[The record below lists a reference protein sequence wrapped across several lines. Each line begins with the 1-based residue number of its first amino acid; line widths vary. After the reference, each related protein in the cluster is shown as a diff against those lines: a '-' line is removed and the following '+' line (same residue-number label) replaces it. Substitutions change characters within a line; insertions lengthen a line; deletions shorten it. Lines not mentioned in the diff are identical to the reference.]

1 MRLLFWF
8 VVIISSITP
17 CIASSLAQQT
27 QRIISLSPHTTEMAY
42 AAGLGDKLIAASAYS
57 DYPPAAQQLE
67 RVANYRGLKMERIL
81 ALKPDLI
88 LAWQGGNPSRELA
101 RLQQLGIK
109 IIYSNPKTLADIP
122 NTLEQLGQYADSP
135 QPAQQAATEFR
146 QQLQQL
152 KTVNHNKS
160 NVRYFYQL
168 GSTPLMTVADN
179 GWPSQI
185 FRFCGGEN
193 IFANSRAAYPQ
204 VNQEQVIVRQPL
216 VIFSPQSI
224 HLTQQL
230 WAQWQHQLAA
240 VKQQHIYQLNADWL
254 NRPTPRTLLAIKQVC
269 ALLDQV
275 RDDH

>member
-1 MRLLFWF
+1 MLAICASF
-8 VVIISSITP
+8 SST
-17 CIASSLAQQT
+17 AATLAQQT

-42 AAGLGDKLIAASAYS
+42 AAGLGNKLIAASAYS
-57 DYPPAAQQLE
+57 DYPPAAKKLE

-122 NTLEQLGQYADSP
+122 KTLTQLSHYAASP
-135 QPAQQAATEFR
+135 QVALQAAAAFN

-152 KTVNHNKS
+152 KIANHNKS
-160 NVRYFYQL
+160 KVRYFYQL
-168 GSTPLMTVADN
+168 SSTPLMTVADS

-193 IFANSRAAYPQ
+193 IFANSRVAYPQ
-204 VNQEQVIVRQPL
+204 VNQEQVIVRQPQ

-224 HLTQQL
+224 TTTLQL
-230 WAQWQHQLAA
+230 WAPWQQQLAA
-240 VKQQHIYQLNADWL
+240 VKQHHIYQLNANWL

-269 ALLDQV
+269 TLLNQV

>member
-1 MRLLFWF
+1 MRLLFWL
-8 VVIISSITP
+8 VVIITSITP
-17 CIASSLAQQT
+17 AIASTLAQQT

-101 RLQQLGIK
+101 LLQQLGIK

-122 NTLEQLGQYADSP
+122 KTLAQLSQYADSP
-135 QPAQQAATEFR
+135 QPALQAAAAFKH
-146 QQLQQL
+146 QLQQL
-152 KTVNHNKS
+152 KQANHNKPK
-160 NVRYFYQL
+160 VRYFYQL
-168 GSTPLMTVADN
+168 GSAPLMTVADK

-193 IFANSRAAYPQ
+193 IFANSRAAYPLI
-204 VNQEQVIVRQPL
+204 NQEQVVVRQPQ
-216 VIFSPQSI
+216 VIFSPQPI
-224 HLTQQL
+224 TTTQQL
-230 WAQWQHQLAA
+230 WAPWQHQLIA
-240 VKQQHIYQLNADWL
+240 VKQHHIYQLNANWL

-269 ALLDQV
+269 TLLDQV

>member
-1 MRLLFWF
+1 MRLLALFIL
-8 VVIISSITP
+8 VICASFSST
-17 CIASSLAQQT
+17 AATLAQQT

-57 DYPPAAQQLE
+57 DYPPAAKKLE

-101 RLQQLGIK
+101 RLQQLGMK

-122 NTLEQLGQYADSP
+122 KTLVQLSQYAASP
-135 QPAQQAATEFR
+135 QIALQAAAAFN

-152 KTVNHNKS
+152 KIANHNKS
-160 NVRYFYQL
+160 KVRYFYQL
-168 GSTPLMTVADN
+168 GSTPLMTVTDN

-185 FRFCGGEN
+185 FSFCGGEN
-193 IFANSRAAYPQ
+193 IFANSRVAYPQ
-204 VNQEQVIVRQPL
+204 VNQEQVIVGQPQ
-216 VIFSPQSI
+216 VIFSPQPI
-224 HLTQQL
+224 TTTLQL
-230 WAQWQHQLAA
+230 WAPWQQQLAA
-240 VKQQHIYQLNADWL
+240 IKQHHIYQLNANWL

-269 ALLDQV
+269 ALLNQV